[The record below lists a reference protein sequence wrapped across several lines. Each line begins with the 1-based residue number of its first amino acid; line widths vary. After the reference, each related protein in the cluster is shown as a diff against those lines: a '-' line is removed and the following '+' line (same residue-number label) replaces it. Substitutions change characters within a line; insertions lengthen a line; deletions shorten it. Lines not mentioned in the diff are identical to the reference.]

1 MVVATVLVIGEGG
14 RAQSPP
20 QAAAQDA
27 FARAY
32 ENGTAAT
39 ITGQLTAVVADD
51 FGRGRSELMHFLRDA
66 RTGRT
71 FRVQYRGA
79 TPEFEHGSV
88 ITASGRASGSELYV
102 LAASADTSLVSSS
115 TVASSPTSPTAM
127 TGERR
132 VAVIVANFRDKVVD
146 CSADYVRQAM
156 FADPGGQSVADLY
169 RDSSH
174 NCLTISGD
182 VAGPFTIDASV
193 TEACDLAGWAAKADA
208 AAAAAG
214 MDLSTYQH
222 RMYVMPPNDCPASG
236 FGTLGGAPSFA
247 WVFECGIQGVFT
259 HELGHNFQM
268 DHAAT
273 LESEYGDWT
282 DPMGMATFQMR
293 GVNAPHREQLGWIP
307 AERVQRITASGTYA
321 LAPLSAD
328 PLTVTSP
335 QILKIYKPD
344 TADWYYLS
352 YRIGQG
358 FDRNISTAFQ
368 GRLSV
373 HRYRGD
379 GSSTKTTLFSPLN
392 DGQSFSDALLG
403 LQVTMVAHSD
413 TAATVR
419 VDFASSCVPMP
430 MTLSVTPAEQT
441 AGAGGAL
448 RYDVS
453 VANGDGNGCTAT
465 TINLSGT
472 VMSGWSVDV
481 VPSTLTLA
489 PGGRAS
495 VTVTAV
501 SPASAYQRSYDVW
514 VIANDVVVPAHYA
527 YTSAKYIVGTVCTPA
542 APQVS
547 AAPSDQSGQAA
558 TTLAYSVTIGNRD
571 SLACP
576 SSSFAIETTVPP
588 LWTATVSSPAVTL
601 APGESRALTVSVRSS
616 AGAGEGHYS
625 VPVSARDA
633 VATTHGGAAAL
644 GYTVLATPVSTVL
657 PAPTSLAASVKSKL
671 KQIQL
676 TWTGSGAAAAAYRI
690 VRNGDVV
697 GITAGTAW
705 TDSAWQ
711 SGATYAY
718 TVLAV
723 GFDGSVSTPS
733 NAATVTLPGNTG
745 KRK

>member
-1 MVVATVLVIGEGG
+1 MVVATVLAIGEGG

-51 FGRGRSELMHFLRDA
+51 FGRGRSELMHFLSDA

-102 LAASADTSLVSSS
+102 LAASSDTSLVSSS

-132 VAVIVANFRDKVVD
+132 VAVIVANFRDKVLE
-146 CSADYVRQAM
+146 CSADYVRRAM
-156 FADPGGQSVADLY
+156 FADPAGQSVADLY

-214 MDLSTYQH
+214 MDLASYQH

-293 GVNAPHREQLGWIP
+293 GVNAPHREQLGWLP
-307 AERVQRITASGTYA
+307 AERVQRITASGTYD

-328 PLTVTSP
+328 PVTVTLP

-358 FDRNISTAFQ
+358 FDQNISTAFQ
-368 GRLSV
+368 GRVSV

-379 GSSTKTTLFSPLN
+379 SSSTKTTLFSPLN

-419 VDFASSCVPMP
+419 VDFASSCVPLP
-430 MTLSVTPAEQT
+430 MTLSVTPADQT
-441 AGAGGAL
+441 AGAGAAL

-453 VANGDGNGCTAT
+453 IANGDGSGCAAS
-465 TINLSGT
+465 TISLSGT
-472 VMSGWSVDV
+472 VMSGWTVDV
-481 VPSTLTLA
+481 VPSTVTLA

-495 VTVTAV
+495 ATVTAV

-514 VIANDVVVPAHYA
+514 VVANDAAIPAHYA
-527 YTSAKYIVGTVCTPA
+527 YTSAKYVVGAVCTPT

-558 TTLAYSVTIGNRD
+558 TTLAYSVTISNRD

-576 SSSFAIETTVPP
+576 SSSFAVETTVPP
-588 LWTATVSSPAVTL
+588 LWTATVTSTAVML

-616 AGAGEGHYS
+616 AGAGEGRYS

-633 VATTHGGAAAL
+633 VNTTHAGAAAL
-644 GYTVLATPVSTVL
+644 GYTVLSAPVATTL
-657 PAPTSLAASVKSKL
+657 PAPTALTANVKAKL

-690 VRNGDVV
+690 VRNGDVA
-697 GITAGTAW
+697 GITGGTTW
-705 TDSAWQ
+705 SDSAWQ

-723 GFDGSVSTPS
+723 GFDGSVSAPS
-733 NAATVTLPGNTG
+733 NTVTVVLPGNTG